1 MTITAGFQWSIMKNP
16 APRP

>member
-1 MTITAGFQWSIMKNP
+1 MKNP